1 MIRRPPRSTR
11 TDTLFP
17 YTTLFRSHRRCR
29 RGTGAVHRA
38 DARPCRPTR
47 RSLLGA
53 QGPRRKRRT
62 CDPGF
67 GRDGDSGLY
76 GRHGISL
83 RYAPTYHLERLMPLP
98 YILGSVGA
106 LGIGLLAL
114 FLLTRF
120 RVRPPFHLLVL
131 LQNPP
136 SPS

>member
-1 MIRRPPRSTR
+1 M
-11 TDTLFP
+11 
-17 YTTLFRSHRRCR
+17 LFRS
-29 RGTGAVHRA
+29 VHRA

-76 GRHGISL
+76 GRHGISI
-83 RYAPTYHLERLMPLP
+83 RNAPTYHLERLMHWP

-106 LGIGLLAL
+106 PGIGLQAL
-114 FLLTRF
+114 FMLFRF
-120 RVRPPFHLLVL
+120 RVRRPLNILNML
-131 LQNPP
+131 ENPP
-136 SPS
+136 ASSRSKACRFGHKLVSTI

>member
-1 MIRRPPRSTR
+1 M
-11 TDTLFP
+11 
-17 YTTLFRSHRRCR
+17 LFRS
-29 RGTGAVHRA
+29 VHRA

-83 RYAPTYHLERLMPLP
+83 RYAPTYPLARLMPWP
-98 YILGSVGA
+98 YILRSCGA
-106 LGIGLLAL
+106 LGIGLA
-114 FLLTRF
+114 RKGVGWGKGENVSVDIV
-120 RVRPPFHLLVL
+120 VRHLL
-131 LQNPP
+131 
-136 SPS
+136 